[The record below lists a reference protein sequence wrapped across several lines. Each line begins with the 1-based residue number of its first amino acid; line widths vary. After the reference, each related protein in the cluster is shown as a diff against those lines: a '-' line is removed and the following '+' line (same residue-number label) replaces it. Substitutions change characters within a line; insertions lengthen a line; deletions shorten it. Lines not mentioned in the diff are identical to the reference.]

1 MKILIEEPEYQIMR
15 DRDANTAVSSLAIT
29 LPQAKTGARIKVKN
43 ASRFA
48 AFPLY
53 PFASPLP
60 FPDDLIRFS
69 KRNMP
74 SPSS

>member
-43 ASRFA
+43 ASRF
-48 AFPLY
+48 
-53 PFASPLP
+53 S
-60 FPDDLIRFS
+60 RFS
-69 KRNMP
+69 ALSICLAP
-74 SPSS
+74 AVPG